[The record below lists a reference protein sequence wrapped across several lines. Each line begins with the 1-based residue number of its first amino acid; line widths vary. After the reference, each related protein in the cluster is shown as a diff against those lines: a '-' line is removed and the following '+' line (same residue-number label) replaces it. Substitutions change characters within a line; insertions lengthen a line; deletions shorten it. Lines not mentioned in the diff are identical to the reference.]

1 MRHAAFI
8 CAVAVLSL
16 TRGASAQ
23 DWVEFSSVE
32 DGFKLVFPTQPQVQP
47 TTFTSQYGYT
57 LPSKSYTAESGQ
69 QRFSVTVVDYRR
81 IQDQGIARMKACP
94 QGAEPCR
101 GGQVA
106 SVIGEGYWRQ
116 DVRGAITNALF
127 SFIKRD
133 AEITQLT
140 WDWQDLVEG
149 VLLQL
154 TNNADKSR
162 SYVSISMHDNRLYI
176 VEAVAPAGYPPPAA
190 FQQTLGYVDAQG
202 NGVRYQRIYSA
213 GYHGLGEY
221 PVPPRAG
228 QGGGGPQQQQQ
239 PQPPQGTAAP
249 AAPPAPSTPQAPAG
263 PRVIVSYVEV
273 APGAADAAAAVL
285 KAYRDASR
293 KENGHARVEVLQ
305 RIGMPG
311 HFVVS
316 EEWHDEASWKAHRSA
331 ASATQL
337 REKLGS
343 VRVSPYD
350 ERMHTGMTREPAKA
364 GGSEAVT
371 VVTHVDVVPAGV
383 PKAREML
390 QAQAAASRTQN
401 GNLQFDV
408 LQGIRMN
415 HFTVMERWADE
426 RAYQANVAAPHTKTL
441 RDVLQQLSPD
451 AGLYDE
457 RLFRAVR

>member
-1 MRHAAFI
+1 M
-8 CAVAVLSL
+8 
-16 TRGASAQ
+16 
-23 DWVEFSSVE
+23 EFSSVE
-32 DGFKLVFPTQPQVQP
+32 DGFKIVFPSQPQVER
-47 TTFTSQYGYT
+47 TTVTSQYGYA
-57 LPSKSYTAESGQ
+57 LPAKVYRASSGQ
-69 QRFSVTVVDYRR
+69 QRFSATVVDYRN
-81 IQDQGIARMKACP
+81 IQEQGVARMKACP
-94 QGAEPCR
+94 PGAEPCR

-127 SFIKRD
+127 QFIRRPNS
-133 AEITQLT
+133 EITQLT

-149 VLLQL
+149 VLLQV
-154 TNNADKSR
+154 TNTVDKTR
-162 SYVSISMHDNRLYI
+162 SYVSISMHDNRLYT
-176 VEAVAPAGYPPPAA
+176 VEAVAPLGYPPPTI

-213 GYHGLGEY
+213 AYHGLGEY
-221 PVPPRAG
+221 PLPPRAG
-228 QGGGGPQQQQQ
+228 QGGGQQQQQ
-239 PQPPQGTAAP
+239 QQQQAPQASPQGAAAPTAPSAP
-249 AAPPAPSTPQAPAG
+249 AAPPAPQVPAG

-273 APGAADAAAAVL
+273 APGSADAAAAVL

-293 KENGHARVEVLQ
+293 AETGHARVEVLQ

-316 EEWHDEASWKAHRSA
+316 EEWHDEPSWKAHRSA
-331 ASATQL
+331 ASASQL
-337 REKLGS
+337 REKLGT

-350 ERMHTGMTREPAKA
+350 ERMHTGLTREPAKA
-364 GGSEAVT
+364 GGNGAVT

-390 QAQAAASRTQN
+390 QAQAAASRKQN

-415 HFTVMERWADE
+415 HFTVMETWADE